1 HRSRVVLQTAGSGS
15 RGPAMTGRG
24 QTRDVATAVAIGLAM
39 FVLYNANGR
48 EIGSYDSQPTKYA
61 ARELLLRQTL
71 SLNYVIGKTPQLME
85 RSGFVLARDGRY
97 RSAYSPVPAI
107 LAAAIMWPLW
117 KAHLFDLDAPMA
129 AALIASAT
137 SSLLVATA
145 VALAFLTA
153 RRATSRRRAAFVA
166 IAAGAGTGLWST
178 ASQTLWQ
185 HETAIA
191 GLMLAV
197 SALTAPDVRMRQAL
211 IIGLGLGLAAASR
224 MQLGAAVVVL
234 IAAAFCLGGWR
245 SGLAATAITAAIVIP
260 VVIANLRW
268 FGSLLG
274 AAPMLEALHGTVHGT
289 TESFRFQSDGFAG
302 LLVSP
307 SRGLLIFSP
316 VVAFVAAGVRI
327 PGRRSWQS
335 PVTWCLAAATA
346 QFVVYGSYTVWW
358 GGHTF
363 GPRYMLDLL
372 PMLVPAAAVAAETVR
387 RPGVVALAGL
397 ALAWSIAIAAL
408 GAFSY
413 PNDAWNSMPLDVDRN
428 HARLWD
434 WSDNQ
439 IARAWHAGTS
449 PQNFSLFTR
458 DAIRAPPP

>member
-1 HRSRVVLQTAGSGS
+1 MTERRQTHD
-15 RGPAMTGRG
+15 M
-24 QTRDVATAVAIGLAM
+24 ATAVAIGLAM

-61 ARELLLRQTL
+61 ARELLLRHTL
-71 SLNYVIGKTPQLME
+71 SLSHVIGKTPLLIE

-107 LAAAIMWPLW
+107 LAAAIMWPVW
-117 KAHLFDLDAPMA
+117 KAHLFDLDAPLA
-129 AALIASAT
+129 AAFIASAT
-137 SSLLVATA
+137 SSLLVAAA
-145 VALAFLTA
+145 VALVFLTV
-153 RRATSRRRAAFVA
+153 RRVTSRRRAAFVA

-185 HETAIA
+185 HETAIV

-197 SALTAPDVRMRQAL
+197 FALTAPDVRLRHAL
-211 IIGLGLGLAAASR
+211 IIGVGLGLAAASR
-224 MQLGAAVVVL
+224 MQVAAAVVVL
-234 IAAAFCLGGWR
+234 IAATFCVAGWR
-245 SGLAATAITAAIVIP
+245 YGIAATAVTAAIVIP
-260 VVIANLRW
+260 VAIANLRW
-268 FGSLLG
+268 FGSFLG

-289 TESFRFQSDGFAG
+289 AQSFRFQSDGFVG

-316 VVAFVAAGVRI
+316 IVAFVVAGVRI
-327 PGRRSWQS
+327 PGRESLRS
-335 PVTWCLAAATA
+335 PVTWCLAAATM
-346 QFVVYGSYTVWW
+346 QFVFYGSYTVWW

-363 GPRYMLDLL
+363 GPRYMLDVL
-372 PMLVPAAAVAAETVR
+372 PMLVPAAALAADTVR
-387 RPGVVALAGL
+387 RPAAVALAGV
-397 ALAWSIAIAAL
+397 ALAWSIGIAAL
-408 GAFSY
+408 GAFAY
-413 PNDAWNSMPLDVDRN
+413 PNDAWNSSPLDIDRD

-439 IARAWHAGTS
+439 IARAWHAGIS

-458 DAIRAPPP
+458 DAIRAPRH

>member
-1 HRSRVVLQTAGSGS
+1 
-15 RGPAMTGRG
+15 MTGRG
-24 QTRDVATAVAIGLAM
+24 QTRDLTTALAIGLAM
-39 FVLYNANGR
+39 FVLYSANGR

-71 SLNYVIGKTPQLME
+71 SLNHVVGKAPQLTE

-107 LAAAIMWPLW
+107 LAAAIVWPLW
-117 KAHLFDLDAPMA
+117 KAHLFELDAPLA
-129 AALIASAT
+129 AAFIASTA
-137 SSLLVATA
+137 SSLLVAAA
-145 VALAFLTA
+145 VAMAFLAA
-153 RRATSRRRAAFVA
+153 RRITSRRRAAFVA

-185 HETAIA
+185 HETAIV

-197 SALTAPDVRMRQAL
+197 FALTAPDLRLRHAL
-211 IIGLGLGLAAASR
+211 IIGLGLGLAAGSR

-234 IAAAFCLGGWR
+234 CAATFCLAGWR
-245 SGLAATAITAAIVIP
+245 HGIVATAVTAAIVIP
-260 VVIANLRW
+260 VAVANLRW
-268 FGSLLG
+268 FGSVLG
-274 AAPMLEALHGTVHGT
+274 AAPMLESLHATVHGT
-289 TESFRFQSDGFAG
+289 TQSFGFQSDGFAG

-316 VVAFVAAGVRI
+316 IVAFVAAGVRI
-327 PGRRSWQS
+327 PGRDSLRS
-335 PVTWCLAAATA
+335 PLTWCLAAATV
-346 QFVVYGSYTVWW
+346 QFVVYASYTVWW

-372 PMLVPAAAVAAETVR
+372 PLLLPAAAVAADTVR
-387 RPGVVALAGL
+387 RPAFVALAGL
-397 ALAWSIAIAAL
+397 ALAWSIGVAAL

-413 PNDAWNSMPLDVDRN
+413 PNDGWNSSPLDVDRN
-428 HARLWD
+428 HARLWE

-439 IARAWHAGTS
+439 IARAWHAGMS

-458 DAIRAPPP
+458 DAIRAPRP